1 MRLFPHGN
9 GQTYTFRDLIHCSL
23 KLCSIFVRVGWLLL
37 YFNFALRPLACL
49 SYILYSHRTSFVW
62 GSFLICMRVL
72 CPRALNCSLHIGDC
86 LVQSA
91 QAALIEFCRLGG
103 VNSRFYSFTV
113 LEAKSPRSGSQQ
125 GWPADNCPLRVSSH
139 SSFSM
144 HARSWCLLLFLHG
157 HQFFLITAP
166 PFWPHLNVI
175 LSLKALSPNTIT
187 LGVSA
192 SARGQVST
200 IQSMTQTCMT
210 YAFDG
215 FKTLKKKKNRT
226 FAVCLPLSWWHY
238 TIWASWQYF
247 KVTVI
252 VPILQMKILTL

>member
-1 MRLFPHGN
+1 MGLFPPWKW
-9 GQTYTFRDLIHCSL
+9 QTYACRDLIHCSL
-23 KLCSIFVRVGWLLL
+23 KLCSIFVHLGWLLL
-37 YFNFALRPLACL
+37 YFNFALQSLACL
-49 SYILYSHRTSFVW
+49 SYILYSNRTSFIW
-62 GSFLICMRVL
+62 RSFLICMRVL
-72 CPRALNCSLHIGDC
+72 CPQALNCSLRIGDC

-91 QAALIEFCRLGG
+91 QATLIEFHRLGG

-113 LEAKSPRSGSQQ
+113 LEARSPRSGSQQ

-139 SSFSM
+139 SFFSV

-157 HQFFLITAP
+157 HQFFLITAS
-166 PFWPHLNVI
+166 PFWPRLNVI

-215 FKTLKKKKNRT
+215 FKAKKNKKIKKK
-226 FAVCLPLSWWHY
+226 
-238 TIWASWQYF
+238 
-247 KVTVI
+247 
-252 VPILQMKILTL
+252 